1 MTMNRI
7 TAKRVFSVSLSDIE
21 CISDQEKILS
31 SYSLYLIDESKME
44 GGKTD
49 LLFFPKSEDEVAF
62 IISDL
67 YEKRIPFT
75 IQGGRTGIVGG
86 AIPLTGALITFD
98 LMNNILDIGF
108 DEQRKKWF
116 VKLQPGVTLDE
127 LNSFLKYKEVRK
139 LMNYDENS
147 NLLKSF
153 LNLQNRIYYPVD
165 PTESSAMIG
174 GTVAANASGA
184 RSFKYGATRNW
195 VKRLHVVLPNGYLLD
210 IPRGKYFE
218 ENNEFIIIC
227 DDEKIHI
234 PLPTYEM
241 PKCKNAAGYYYKK
254 GMDLIDLFIGSEGTL
269 GVITEIEL
277 WLEDMPSILE
287 NILFFDTEEN
297 AIDFVVKLR
306 DDKRIHPEYIEF
318 MDKNC
323 INLLRLNEKKYPEL
337 NIKSIR
343 DSAQAAV
350 SFGIQFQEDTLEQL
364 FDVLDELT
372 LSCNSSLDDGW
383 CAETESEQIMFHKL
397 RHAVPE
403 IVNSIIA
410 KRKNDYP
417 MLHKLGTDM
426 AVNNQHFKELMN
438 YYHSLL
444 NKNKLEYAIWGHI
457 GDNHVH
463 VNILPRNMDELKIGK
478 ELYLQFAKKV
488 VSLRGTVSAEHGIGK
503 IKKEYL
509 KLMFGDKG
517 IKEMIRVKKSI
528 DKYWL
533 LNKGNM
539 FDN

>member
-1 MTMNRI
+1 MSMNRI
-7 TAKRVFSVSLSDIE
+7 TAKRVFSVFLSDIE

-49 LLFFPKSEDEVAF
+49 LLFFPKSEDEVAS

-98 LMNNILDIGF
+98 LMNNILDLGF

-127 LNSFLKYKEVRK
+127 LNSFLKYKEVNK
-139 LMNYDENS
+139 LMNYNENS

-269 GVITEIEL
+269 GVITEVEL
-277 WLEDMPSILE
+277 WLEEMPSILE
-287 NILFFDTEEN
+287 NILFF
-297 AIDFVVKLR
+297 R
-306 DDKRIHPEYIEF
+306 
-318 MDKNC
+318 NC

-343 DSAQAAV
+343 DSAQAAI

-364 FDVLDELT
+364 FDALDELT

-383 CAETESEQIMFHKL
+383 CAETENEQIMFHKL

-410 KRKNDYP
+410 KRKSEYP
-417 MLHKLGTDM
+417 QLHKLGTDM
-426 AVNNQHFKELMN
+426 AVSDQYIKEIMN

-444 NKNKLEYAIWGHI
+444 NEKDLEYAIWGHI

-463 VNILPRNMDELKIGK
+463 VNILPRNMEELKIGK
-478 ELYLQFAKKV
+478 ELYLQFAKRV
-488 VSLRGTVSAEHGIGK
+488 IDLGGTVSAEHGIGK
-503 IKKEYL
+503 IKKSYL
-509 KLMFGDKG
+509 KLMFGDEG
-517 IKEMIRVKKSI
+517 IKDMIRVKEAI
-528 DKYWL
+528 DNHWL
-533 LNKGNM
+533 LNRGNM
-539 FDN
+539 FDK